1 MTSKPE
7 TEDDDGGDQ
16 FLQQE
21 LCTAVAPERV
31 TITRTKEE
39 ETTGG
44 KVIGASLLCYAVDP
58 TWSLVYFLLGKER
71 KILRWR
77 AGSERWSDFGGSTG
91 GNRCAEDT
99 AAKEFLEETLAVVK
113 YFEHDTIPRSQYE
126 DIAASLKAGDYTFK
140 LVFTFAATEQC
151 SSRSYVTFVKQIPWD
166 PQAIVRFEE
175 CRDMLMNPTVHFGS
189 PRWIELINTNP
200 GIKQVRN
207 AVDNVVSVQVKR
219 DFLEKRF
226 LRLWSI
232 PQLRH
237 AIDHNGILARRDG
250 KTERCRAGFCNT
262 LELVLSELAF
272 FEAETLQESTY
283 GSQS

>member
-1 MTSKPE
+1 MTSKQAC
-7 TEDDDGGDQ
+7 DQ
-16 FLQQE
+16 FLQQQ
-21 LCTAVAPERV
+21 LCTAGAPERI
-31 TITRTKEE
+31 TILRTKEDDVPI
-39 ETTGG
+39 G

-91 GNRCAEDT
+91 GNKSAEDT

-113 YFEHDTIPRSQYE
+113 YFDHDTVPRSQCD

-140 LVFTFAATEQC
+140 LVFTFPGSEHCA
-151 SSRSYVTFVKQIPWD
+151 SRSYVTFVKQIPWD

-175 CRDMLMNPTVHFGS
+175 CRDMLMNPNIHFGS
-189 PRWIELINTNP
+189 PRWLHLISTNP

-207 AVDNVVSVQVKR
+207 PVDNVVSVQVKR

-237 AIDHNGILARRDG
+237 AIEHNGILLRRDG
-250 KTERCRAGFCNT
+250 KTERCRAGFCTT

-272 FEAETLQESTY
+272 FEAEKLQESTY

>member
-1 MTSKPE
+1 MTSNTQ
-7 TEDDDGGDQ
+7 TEDEEAFSDH

-21 LCTAVAPERV
+21 MCTAAAPKRVA
-31 TITRTKEE
+31 IMRTKEE
-39 ETTGG
+39 DVNGG

-91 GNRCAEDT
+91 GKCAEDT

-113 YFEHDTIPRSQYE
+113 FFEHDTVPRSQYE
-126 DIAASLKAGDYTFK
+126 DIAAALKAGDYTFK
-140 LVFTFAATEQC
+140 LVFSFPATEQC
-151 SSRSYVTFVKQIPWD
+151 SARSYVTFVKQIPWD

-175 CRDMLMNPTVHFGS
+175 CRDMLMNPTAHFGT
-189 PRWIELINTNP
+189 PRWVELINNNP

-207 AVDNVVSVQVKR
+207 AADNVVSVQVKR

-237 AIDHNGILARRDG
+237 AIEHNGILARRDG

-262 LELVLSELAF
+262 LELVLGELAF